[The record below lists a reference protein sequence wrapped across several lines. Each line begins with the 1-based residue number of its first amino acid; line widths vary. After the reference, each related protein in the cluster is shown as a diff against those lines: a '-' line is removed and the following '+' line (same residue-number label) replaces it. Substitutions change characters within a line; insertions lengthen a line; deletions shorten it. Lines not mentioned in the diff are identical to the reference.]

1 LSGPIAV
8 SLSPSQ
14 PDTQSKKNGEEEGER
29 STKIQIAAFIS
40 VGFKPFSFFENFT
53 AKSGY
58 YNRFRLYLLQ
68 EILLAER
75 VRF

>member
-1 LSGPIAV
+1 MQKERG
-8 SLSPSQ
+8 
-14 PDTQSKKNGEEEGER
+14 GGRGER

-40 VGFKPFSFFENFT
+40 VGFKQFSFFENFT

-58 YNRFRLYLLQ
+58 YNRFRLYLLE